1 MRQNIDIYD
10 IIIENL
16 TKEWYSVMSD
26 NIINNPKWE
35 VPQYS
40 KKQIDRAGKFIADFL
55 TESLESLEEN
65 SVSLNDF
72 EEAID
77 ILNNWRSSHAYPLEV
92 ITNNLRR
99 NNPNAIVVQRL
110 KRLDSILGKI
120 ERFPTM
126 SLYRMQDLGGC
137 RVIVDSIDEVYKSVN
152 RFKNSKIRHILK
164 KEDDYI
170 QNPKDSGY
178 RSYHM
183 IYQFQSDDNGT
194 YNKNMLIEIQFR
206 TKLQHIWATAVE
218 MMGIFTKSNLKSSC
232 GDEDILRFFVL
243 VSSLFAKQEGTSICP
258 NTLDDSKIIIEE
270 IKNIDDKLHLVSRI
284 SALSVA
290 INYTTTNLSKAMK
303 GKGYY
308 VLILNYEKKTL
319 RVKDFSTQQIDLA
332 TKVYNEIEAEHDKN
346 IDAVLVSAQSFE
358 DLREAY
364 PNYFADISEFVD
376 IMNKLLE

>member
-1 MRQNIDIYD
+1 MRQNVDIYD

-16 TKEWYSVMSD
+16 TKEWYSTMSD

-35 VPQYS
+35 TPEYS
-40 KKQIDRAGKFIADFL
+40 KKQIDKAGKFIADFL
-55 TESLESLEEN
+55 IDSSEEES
-65 SVSLNDF
+65 VDF
-72 EEAID
+72 SDFRIAIE

-99 NNPNAIVVQRL
+99 NNPRAIVVQRL

-120 ERFPTM
+120 ERFPNM

-137 RVIVDSIDEVYKSVN
+137 RVIVDSIEEVYKSVN
-152 RFKNSKIRHILK
+152 QFKNSKIRHIFK

-170 QNPKDSGY
+170 QNPKKSGY

-183 IYQFQSDDNGT
+183 VYQFQSDENET
-194 YNKNMLIEIQFR
+194 YNKNILIEIQFR

-218 MMGIFTKSNLKSSC
+218 MMGIFTKSNLKSSS

-243 VSSLFAKQEGTSICP
+243 VSSLFAQQEGTPICP
-258 NTLDDSKIIIEE
+258 NTIDDSKIITNE
-270 IKNIDDKLHLVSRI
+270 IKNIDNKLHLVSRI

-290 INYTTTNLSKAMK
+290 INHTNLSKEMK

-319 RVKDFSTQQIDLA
+319 RVKGFTTQQIDLA

-346 IDAVLVSAQSFE
+346 IDVVLVSAQSFE

-364 PNYFADISEFVD
+364 PNYFSDISEFVNT
-376 IMNKLLE
+376 MNKLLK

>member
-1 MRQNIDIYD
+1 MRQNKDIYD

-35 VPQYS
+35 IPKYS
-40 KKQIDRAGKFIADFL
+40 KKQIDKAGKFIADFL

-137 RVIVDSIDEVYKSVN
+137 RVIVDSIKEVYKSVN
-152 RFKNSKIRHILK
+152 QFKNSKIRHIFK

-170 QNPKDSGY
+170 QNPKKSGY

-183 IYQFQSDDNGT
+183 VYQFQSDENET
-194 YNKNMLIEIQFR
+194 YNQNILIEIQFR

-218 MMGIFTKSNLKSSC
+218 MMGIFTKSNLKSSS

-243 VSSLFAKQEGTSICP
+243 ISSLFAQQERTPICP
-258 NTLDDSKIIIEE
+258 NTIDNSKIIINE
-270 IKNIDDKLHLVSRI
+270 IKNINSKLHLVSRI
-284 SALSVA
+284 SALSIA
-290 INYTTTNLSKAMK
+290 INHTNLSKKMK

-319 RVKDFSTQQIDLA
+319 RIRDFSTQQIDLA

-346 IDAVLVSAQSFE
+346 IDVVLVSAQSFE

-376 IMNKLLE
+376 IINKLLK